1 MKLTSLAFVLTLI
14 CQDTVPFK
22 PKEEFDVKIDLQLKQ
37 RPQDS
42 DANTVDL
49 SDQPKRKPSSA
60 MLPYLYLRVSFLKL
74 SPEEVRLTVKNNF
87 DKKVVNR
94 KIEKNPILVIDAGFT
109 DDLKD
114 RGKTSEFVITM
125 LSADKTDLSK
135 IVIQIEEDGTFLI
148 NGDKR
153 GKF

>member
-1 MKLTSLAFVLTLI
+1 MKLISLAFVLTI
-14 CQDTVPFK
+14 IFQDTIPFK
-22 PKEEFDVKIDLQLKQ
+22 EKEEFDVKIDLKLKQ

-74 SPEEVRLTVKNNF
+74 DPEEVRLTVKNNF
-87 DKKVVNR
+87 DRRIVNK
-94 KIEKNPILVIDAGFT
+94 KIEKNPILEIDAGFT
-109 DDLKD
+109 DDLKA

-125 LSADKTDLSK
+125 LTADKNDFSK
-135 IVIQIEEDGTFLI
+135 IVIQIEEDGTFLV

>member
-1 MKLTSLAFVLTLI
+1 MNLTTLAFVLTLI
-14 CQDTVPFK
+14 LQDTVPFK
-22 PKEEFDVKIDLQLKQ
+22 AKDEFDVKIDLKLKQ

-49 SDQPKRKPSSA
+49 SDQPKKKPSSA

-74 SPEEVRLTVKNNF
+74 NPEEVRLTVKNNF
-87 DKKVVNR
+87 DRRIVNK
-94 KIEKNPILVIDAGFT
+94 KIEKNPILEIDAGFT

-125 LSADKTDLSK
+125 LSADKEDISK
-135 IVIQIEEDGTFLI
+135 IVIQIEEDGTFLV